1 MFRDLRYSVRSLLKR
16 PGFTVVVVATL
27 ALGIGVNAAI
37 FSVFNLLL
45 RPLPVKEPE
54 SIVRL
59 FSEES
64 GARSDSFSFPDYAY
78 IRDHNQSFSDVLAV
92 FEAEHFLLGENR
104 PNNDPEEIIGN
115 FVSDNYFAMLGG
127 GTQLGRFFT
136 PEENIVPG
144 RDAVV
149 VLSHGF
155 WQRRFGSDAQLVG
168 KSIKLNGKPFTVIGI
183 THPDFIGLRREMPDI
198 WLPLAMRGAM
208 AADRFERIAPEKRD
222 WYGGRDLTWLS
233 IFARLKPGTTAQKAR
248 TEMNVLLG
256 QFDPPQSTDGPKRSI
271 AVDPINDLKVPI
283 EAWMFIGMVLG
294 ATGLILLIACLN
306 IANMQLARAIARQ
319 KEIGVRLCLGASRWR
334 LIRQLLME
342 SMVLSIVGGVA
353 GVLLAWWT
361 LNLFLSVVFV
371 RYGGA
376 EMMRVA
382 IDLTPDWR
390 VLTYSFGLALLS
402 GIAFGLVPAL
412 RATRADLIGVVKSEG
427 ATATTRSARSR
438 LTSALVVAQVSI
450 CFVLLISAGLLL
462 RSVQLNLAT
471 DAGYEA
477 KNLLA
482 VGYSLEFSGYDAERA
497 KVFQQQLMTRLATL
511 PGVKSVSLDR
521 VDMGRGVITLLDQ
534 GGAGPKQ
541 FSSVPIEEIPFTF
554 LDTIGT
560 PVAVGR
566 AFTAEEEKSHTP
578 VLIVSEGTA
587 RSLWPGE
594 SALGKLMRVE
604 QPLRDGS
611 TRMIF
616 SSAQVVGVAR
626 DNQIYQSGE
635 TPPLTVYVPG
645 AEPGEMDTR
654 VLVRTTTDA
663 AGLKEVAR
671 REAYAVEPVLR
682 LSVSTF
688 EERIAREQAI
698 MSAASHGASALGG
711 LALMLAVIGLYGVM
725 SWLVVQ
731 RTREIGIRMALGA
744 RAHNVLALVLRQG
757 MKLVLIGVVIGIPV
771 SLAVARVLSSLLV
784 GLTTSDALTIGV
796 VTALLVGVTL
806 LACYLPARRATRVDP
821 LETLRYE

>member
-16 PGFTVVVVATL
+16 PGFTAVVVATL

-37 FSVFNLLL
+37 FSVFNILL

-54 SIVRL
+54 SVVRL
-59 FSEES
+59 FFEE
-64 GARSDSFSFPDYAY
+64 GARRSDAFSFPDYAY

-92 FEAEHFLLGENR
+92 YEEEHFLLGESR
-104 PNNDPEEIIGN
+104 PNNDPEEVLGN
-115 FVSDNYFAMLGG
+115 FVSDNYFTMLGG

-136 PEENIVPG
+136 ADENSVPG

-168 KSIKLNGKPFTVIGI
+168 KSIKLNGRPFTVIGI
-183 THPDFIGLRREMPDI
+183 THPDFVGLRHEMPDI
-198 WLPLAMRGAM
+198 WLPLAMRAAM
-208 AADRFERIAPEKRD
+208 PTVFFERVAPEKRD
-222 WYGGRDLTWLS
+222 WFGGRDFPWLS
-233 IFARLKPGTTAQKAR
+233 IYARLKPGHTAPEAR
-248 TEMNVLLG
+248 NEMNVLLG
-256 QFDPPQSTDGPKRSI
+256 QLETPSSSSPPRTI
-271 AVDPINDLKVPI
+271 AVDPINDIKLPL
-283 EAWMFIGMVLG
+283 EGWMFIGMVLG

-334 LIRQLLME
+334 LIRQLLTE
-342 SMVLSIVGGVA
+342 SLLLSIVGGAA
-353 GVLLAWWT
+353 GVLLAWWS
-361 LNLFLSVVFV
+361 LNLFLSVVFR

-376 EMMRVA
+376 GMVRLV

-390 VLTYSFGLALLS
+390 VCAYSFGLALLS
-402 GIAFGLVPAL
+402 GLAFGLVPAL
-412 RATRADLIGVVKSEG
+412 RATRSDLIGVVKSEG
-427 ATATTRSARSR
+427 ATASGRSARSR

-450 CFVLLISAGLLL
+450 CSVLLISAGLLL
-462 RSVQLNLAT
+462 RSVQLNLT
-471 DAGYEA
+471 SDPGYAA
-477 KNLLA
+477 KNLLS
-482 VGYSLEFSGYDAERA
+482 VDYSLELSGYDAERA
-497 KVFQQQLMTRLATL
+497 KVFQQQLMARLAAL

-521 VDMGRGVITLLDQ
+521 VDVGRGVVTLLDQ
-534 GGAGPKQ
+534 GGSGPKQ
-541 FSSVPIEEIPFTF
+541 YSRVPIEEIPATF

-560 PVAVGR
+560 PLILGR
-566 AFTAEEEKSHTP
+566 AFTLEEQNAGAP
-578 VLIVSEGTA
+578 IVIVSESTA

-594 SALGKLMRVE
+594 SALGKMLRIE
-604 QPLRDGS
+604 QAMRDGS

-616 SSAQVVGVAR
+616 SSAQVVGVAH
-626 DNQIYQSGE
+626 DNQINRSGD
-635 TPPLTVYVPG
+635 TPRLIVYIPG
-645 AEPGEMDTR
+645 AEPGEMDTT

-663 AGLKEVAR
+663 VALKDLAR
-671 REAYAVEPVLR
+671 RETYAVEPVLR

-688 EERIAREQAI
+688 EEQIARGQTI
-698 MSAASHGASALGG
+698 MSAASHGATALGV

-744 RAHNVLALVLRQG
+744 QANNVLALVLRQG

-771 SLAVARVLSSLLV
+771 SLAAARLLASVLV